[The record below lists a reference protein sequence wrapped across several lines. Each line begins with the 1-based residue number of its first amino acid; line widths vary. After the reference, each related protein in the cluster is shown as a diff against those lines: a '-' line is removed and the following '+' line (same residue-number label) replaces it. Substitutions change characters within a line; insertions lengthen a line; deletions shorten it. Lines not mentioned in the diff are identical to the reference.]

1 MYGENRSRGNF
12 RGGSGNRGNFG
23 GGNRGGPAVAPVKV
37 DEMVDVKIEA
47 VGEKGDGIAKKN
59 GFVIFV
65 PNGKQGQSVKV
76 KITRV
81 LKKMAF
87 SEIVG
92 EASEV
97 SNDESSDSEKQAPKE
112 EENFDSGSDSEDF
125 GEEEQSSDDE
135 EWK

>member
-1 MYGENRSRGNF
+1 MYGQNNRFGNN
-12 RGGSGNRGNFG
+12 NRGNFNRG
-23 GGNRGGPAVAPVKV
+23 NDRGGNTIAPVKV
-37 DEMVDVKIEA
+37 DEIVDVKIEA

-65 PNGKQGQSVKV
+65 PNGKEGQSVKV

-92 EASEV
+92 AATSEP
-97 SNDESSDSEKQAPKE
+97 SDSDEAPKAKAEPKE
-112 EENFDSGSDSEDF
+112 EENFDSGSDSDDF
-125 GEEEQSSDDE
+125 GEEEQASDDE

>member
-1 MYGENRSRGNF
+1 MYGQNNRFGDRGNF
-12 RGGSGNRGNFG
+12 RGND
-23 GGNRGGPAVAPVKV
+23 RGGDSIAPVKV
-37 DEMVDVKIEA
+37 DEIVDLKIEA

-65 PNGKQGQSVKV
+65 PNGKEGQVVKV

-92 EASEV
+92 QGTISSSED
-97 SNDESSDSEKQAPKE
+97 SEESSPKHAPKE
-112 EENFDSGSDSEDF
+112 EEHFDSEGDSDDF

-135 EWK
+135 Q

>member
-1 MYGENRSRGNF
+1 MYGQNNRFGNNSSRGNF
-12 RGGSGNRGNFG
+12 RGND
-23 GGNRGGPAVAPVKV
+23 RGGDSIAPVKV
-37 DEMVDVKIEA
+37 DELVDLKIEA

-65 PNGKQGQSVKV
+65 PNGKEGQTVKV

-92 EASEV
+92 AAT
-97 SNDESSDSEKQAPKE
+97 SNPSDDSSNEQAAPKE
-112 EENFDSGSDSEDF
+112 VKEEEKFDSEGDSDDF
-125 GEEEQSSDDE
+125 GEEDQASDE
-135 EWK
+135 GEWK

>member
-1 MYGENRSRGNF
+1 MYGQNNRFGN
-12 RGGSGNRGNFG
+12 NRGNFSR
-23 GGNRGGPAVAPVKV
+23 GNDRGGQSIAPVKV
-37 DEMVDVKIEA
+37 DEIVDVKIEA

-65 PNGKQGQSVKV
+65 PNGKEGQTVKV

-87 SEIVG
+87 SEIAG
-92 EASEV
+92 EASE
-97 SNDESSDSEKQAPKE
+97 SSEESEPAPKKEAKE
-112 EENFDSGSDSEDF
+112 EENFDSEGDSDDF
-125 GEEEQSSDDE
+125 GEEEQASDDE